1 MSGTRR
7 VDGVEVDAV
16 IQDERARKIE
26 IHTDRCV
33 LLDVLVRRV
42 ELRLDDARGLR
53 RGVALVLGLLQLLL
67 EFDHAVLVLV
77 AFFGSGLE
85 LGAQRISP
93 RAAVVRRRRDG
104 PLDAAVAHQK
114 ELQDALDAAN
124 KQLKKEAIVIA
135 SKDEFIKTL
144 IQTPAAA

>member
-1 MSGTRR
+1 M
-7 VDGVEVDAV
+7 EVDAA

-77 AFFGSGLE
+77 AL
-85 LGAQRISP
+85 L
-93 RAAVVRRRRDG
+93 RRRAMPID
-104 PLDAAVAHQK
+104 
-114 ELQDALDAAN
+114 
-124 KQLKKEAIVIA
+124 
-135 SKDEFIKTL
+135 STYTL
-144 IQTPAAA
+144 L

>member
-1 MSGTRR
+1 MDQRLDKDIFFFEDHG
-7 VDGVEVDAV
+7 
-16 IQDERARKIE
+16 
-26 IHTDRCV
+26 V

-42 ELRLDDARGLR
+42 
-53 RGVALVLGLLQLLL
+53 ALVL
-67 EFDHAVLVLV
+67 EKVSAEKE
-77 AFFGSGLE
+77 S
-85 LGAQRISP
+85 
-93 RAAVVRRRRDG
+93 
-104 PLDAAVAHQK
+104 AVAHQK